1 MLREQHV
8 ISSQLLMMHEQRMY
22 QRVYALNAALARHID
37 ARWTSQMN
45 SSAHMMIYLA
55 LDVWRS
61 DLEDLLF
68 RFHEDIM
75 RDGMMHII
83 RLIGRKNE
91 QLEFLL
97 NFIRPELRQY
107 SQQRA
112 ELIEAFLRQRISAEL
127 ASGETPMQVR
137 QNIVRILTT
146 QNYALRIARSEAH
159 TALERGA
166 WEAANSLGV
175 RVTKEWV
182 SREDSLVR
190 FAHAAA
196 HGQVRE
202 IDQDFLVG
210 GELMMYPGDPKASA
224 KNNANCRCTV
234 NYRLGG

>member
-1 MLREQHV
+1 MLRDQHV
-8 ISSQLLMMHEQRMY
+8 ISSQLLIRHEQRMFTS
-22 QRVYALNAALARHID
+22 VYSLNTLLARHID
-37 ARWTSQMN
+37 ARWAPQPQV
-45 SSAHMMIYLA
+45 MIAVA
-55 LDVWRS
+55 LDTWRS
-61 DLEDLLF
+61 DLEDLIY
-68 RFHEDIM
+68 RFHETIM
-75 RDGMMHII
+75 RDGMMHVI
-83 RLIGRKNE
+83 RLMGHKNE

-97 NFIRPELRQY
+97 SFIRPELRRY
-107 SQQRA
+107 SQQRS
-112 ELIEAFLRQRISAEL
+112 ELIEQFLRDRINAEL

-137 QNIVRILTT
+137 QNIVRILSTR
-146 QNYALRIARSEAH
+146 NYALRIARTEAH

-202 IDQDFLVG
+202 MDENFVVG

-224 KNNANCRCTV
+224 RNNANCRCTV
-234 NYRLGG
+234 NYRLR

>member
-1 MLREQHV
+1 MLRDQHV
-8 ISSQLLMMHEQRMY
+8 ISSQLLIRHEQRMFTS
-22 QRVYALNAALARHID
+22 VYSLNTLLARHID
-37 ARWTSQMN
+37 ARWAPQPQV
-45 SSAHMMIYLA
+45 MIAVA
-55 LDVWRS
+55 LDTWRS
-61 DLEDLLF
+61 DLEDLIY
-68 RFHEDIM
+68 RFHETIM
-75 RDGMMHII
+75 RDGMMHVI
-83 RLIGRKNE
+83 RLMGHKNE

-97 NFIRPELRQY
+97 NFIRPELRRY

-112 ELIEAFLRQRISAEL
+112 ELIEQFLRDRINAEL

-137 QNIVRILTT
+137 QNIVRILSTR
-146 QNYALRIARSEAH
+146 NYALRIARTEAH

-202 IDQDFLVG
+202 IDENFVVG

-224 KNNANCRCTV
+224 RNNANCRCTV
-234 NYRLGG
+234 NYRLR

>member
-1 MLREQHV
+1 MLRDQHV
-8 ISSQLLMMHEQRMY
+8 ISSQLLIRHEQRMFTS
-22 QRVYALNAALARHID
+22 VYSLNTLLARHID
-37 ARWTSQMN
+37 ARWAPQPQV
-45 SSAHMMIYLA
+45 MIAIA
-55 LDVWRS
+55 LDTWRS
-61 DLEDLLF
+61 DLEDLIY
-68 RFHEDIM
+68 RFHETIM
-75 RDGMMHII
+75 RDGMMHVI
-83 RLIGRKNE
+83 RLMGHKNE

-97 NFIRPELRQY
+97 NFIRPELRRY

-112 ELIEAFLRQRISAEL
+112 ELIEQFLRDRINAEL

-137 QNIVRILTT
+137 QNIVRILSTR
-146 QNYALRIARSEAH
+146 NYALRIARTEAH

-202 IDQDFLVG
+202 VDENFVVG

-224 KNNANCRCTV
+224 RNNANCRCTV
-234 NYRLGG
+234 NYRLR

>member
-1 MLREQHV
+1 MLRDQHV
-8 ISSQLLMMHEQRMY
+8 ISSQLLIRHEQRMFTS
-22 QRVYALNAALARHID
+22 VYSLNTLLARHID
-37 ARWTSQMN
+37 ARWAPQPQV
-45 SSAHMMIYLA
+45 MIAVA
-55 LDVWRS
+55 LDTWRS
-61 DLEDLLF
+61 DLEDLIY
-68 RFHEDIM
+68 RFHETIM
-75 RDGMMHII
+75 RDGMMHVI
-83 RLIGRKNE
+83 RLMGHKNE

-97 NFIRPELRQY
+97 NFIRPELRRY

-112 ELIEAFLRQRISAEL
+112 ELIEQFLRDRINAEL

-137 QNIVRILTT
+137 QNIVRILSTR
-146 QNYALRIARSEAH
+146 NYALRIARTEAH

-202 IDQDFLVG
+202 VDENFVVG

-224 KNNANCRCTV
+224 RNNANCRCTV
-234 NYRLGG
+234 NYRLR

>member
-1 MLREQHV
+1 MLREQDV
-8 ISSQLLMMHEQRMY
+8 ISSQLMMRHEHRIF
-22 QRVYALNAALARHID
+22 QRVYALNAALARYID

-75 RDGMMHII
+75 RDGMMHVIH
-83 RLIGRKNE
+83 LMGQKNE

-97 NFIRPELRQY
+97 SFIRPELRQY
-107 SQQRA
+107 SAQRA

-159 TALERGA
+159 TAIERGA
-166 WEAANSLGV
+166 WEAANGLGV

-182 SREDSLVR
+182 SREDSVVR
-190 FAHAAA
+190 PTHAAA

-202 IDQDFLVG
+202 INQDFLVG

>member
-1 MLREQHV
+1 MLRNQHV
-8 ISSQLLMMHEQRMY
+8 ISSQLLIRHEQRMFTS
-22 QRVYALNAALARHID
+22 VYSLNTLLARHID
-37 ARWTSQMN
+37 ARWAPQPQV
-45 SSAHMMIYLA
+45 MIAVA
-55 LDVWRS
+55 LDTWRS
-61 DLEDLLF
+61 DLEDLIY
-68 RFHEDIM
+68 RFHETIM
-75 RDGMMHII
+75 RDGMMHVI
-83 RLIGRKNE
+83 RLMGHKNE

-97 NFIRPELRQY
+97 NFIRPELRRY

-112 ELIEAFLRQRISAEL
+112 ELIEQFLRDRINAEL

-137 QNIVRILTT
+137 QNIVRILSTR
-146 QNYALRIARSEAH
+146 NYALRIARTEAH

-202 IDQDFLVG
+202 IDENFVVG

-224 KNNANCRCTV
+224 RNNANCRCTV
-234 NYRLGG
+234 NYRLR

>member
-1 MLREQHV
+1 MLRDQHV
-8 ISSQLLMMHEQRMY
+8 ISSQLLIRHEQRMFTS
-22 QRVYALNAALARHID
+22 VYSMNTLLARHID
-37 ARWTSQMN
+37 ARWAPQPQV
-45 SSAHMMIYLA
+45 MIAVA
-55 LDVWRS
+55 LDTWRS
-61 DLEDLLF
+61 DLEDLIY
-68 RFHEDIM
+68 RFHETIM
-75 RDGMMHII
+75 RDGMMHVI
-83 RLIGRKNE
+83 RLMGHKNE

-97 NFIRPELRQY
+97 NFIRPELRRY

-112 ELIEAFLRQRISAEL
+112 ELIEQFLRDRINAEL

-137 QNIVRILTT
+137 QNIVRILSTR
-146 QNYALRIARSEAH
+146 NYALRIARTEAH

-182 SREDSLVR
+182 SREDSRVR

-202 IDQDFLVG
+202 IDENFVVG

-224 KNNANCRCTV
+224 RNNANCRCTV
-234 NYRLGG
+234 NYRLR

>member
-1 MLREQHV
+1 MLRDQHV
-8 ISSQLLMMHEQRMY
+8 ISSQLLIRHEQRMFTS
-22 QRVYALNAALARHID
+22 VYSLNTLLARHID
-37 ARWTSQMN
+37 AHWAPQPQV
-45 SSAHMMIYLA
+45 MIAVA
-55 LDVWRS
+55 LDTWRS
-61 DLEDLLF
+61 DLEDLIY
-68 RFHEDIM
+68 RFHETIM
-75 RDGMMHII
+75 RDGMMHVI
-83 RLIGRKNE
+83 RLMGHKNE

-97 NFIRPELRQY
+97 NFIRSELRRY

-112 ELIEAFLRQRISAEL
+112 ELIEQYLRGRINTEL
-127 ASGETPMQVR
+127 ASGKTPTEVR
-137 QNIVRILTT
+137 QNIVRILSTR
-146 QNYALRIARSEAH
+146 NYALRIARTEAH

-202 IDQDFLVG
+202 IDENFVVG

-224 KNNANCRCTV
+224 RNNANCRCTV
-234 NYRLGG
+234 NYRLR